1 MSLRIH
7 REKDDNYDVK
17 KNTPKTNNVDVVI
30 ICVRRYIDA
39 MWITPE
45 EVLISAGL
53 WTTELAGNPFFRLQR
68 RKGHGGNGFSS
79 LIVGTLDS
87 ILDSK
92 TPPYRILHSTPSSE
106 IHYTISVANTKEE
119 IEQDWQWIQTKL
131 LPSLSGFEGEDD
143 ISEYVK

>member
-1 MSLRIH
+1 MCTWRSLAA
-7 REKDDNYDVK
+7 
-17 KNTPKTNNVDVVI
+17 T
-30 ICVRRYIDA
+30 

-53 WTTELAGNPFFRLQR
+53 WTTESAGNPFFRLQR

-131 LPSLSGFEGEDD
+131 LPSLDGFEGEDD
-143 ISEYVK
+143 VGEYVKLVGIVDVGITQKKIYPKTNHTPKSTLP